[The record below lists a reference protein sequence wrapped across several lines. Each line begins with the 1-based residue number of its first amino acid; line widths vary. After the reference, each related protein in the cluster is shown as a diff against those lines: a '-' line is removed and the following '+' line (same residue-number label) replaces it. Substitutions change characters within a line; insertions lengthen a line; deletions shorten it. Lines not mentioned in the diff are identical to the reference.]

1 MYSYRHAF
9 HAGNHADVL
18 KHLTLIGALRHL
30 LRKPGPLTLIDT
42 HAGAGRYKFDSSMAA
57 DSGEAQAGVLRPL
70 AALPA
75 PSADDLLADY
85 RALLAVFNPAGPPQ
99 GRPAPTGGSEP
110 RAAGSVG
117 PPGSAAG
124 RLTIYPGSPLVM
136 HHYMT
141 QPERLDGALSRDQLH
156 LYEMHPSDS
165 RVLLALAAGLPS
177 RRRVHAERA
186 DGFAA
191 LRALLPPKAAAASS
205 GSRDG
210 SRRALV
216 LIDPSYEIKSDY
228 TKVEEALQDALRRFA
243 TGVYLV
249 WYPIIG
255 RMQAHQLPRRLKTL
269 ARQAGRDW
277 LHATLNVGHAD
288 MPPGQSVRGL
298 SASGMFVVN
307 PPYPLA
313 EALRTAL
320 PTVLAALGQGPG
332 QDWLVET
339 EE

>member
-1 MYSYRHAF
+1 MFSYRHAF

-18 KHLTLIGALRHL
+18 KHLTLIGVLRHL

-42 HAGAGRYKFDSSMAA
+42 HAGAGRYKFNSNMAA
-57 DSGEAQAGVLRPL
+57 TSGEAEAGVLRLL
-70 AALPA
+70 AAPA
-75 PSADDLLADY
+75 QAAPAADELLADY
-85 RALLAVFNPAGPPQ
+85 RALLAAFNPQ
-99 GRPAPTGGSEP
+99 WPAAS
-110 RAAGSVG
+110 
-117 PPGSAAG
+117 

-141 QPERLDGALSRDQLH
+141 RPERLDGLVSRDRLH
-156 LYEMHPSDS
+156 LYELHPSDS
-165 RVLLALAAGLPS
+165 RALLALAAKLPS

-191 LRALLPPKAAAASS
+191 LRALLPPPA
-205 GSRDG
+205 GGDG
-210 SRRALV
+210 SRRALA

-228 TKVEEALQDALRRFA
+228 TKVEEALQDALKRFA
-243 TGVYLV
+243 TGVYLL

-269 ARQAGRDW
+269 TRQAGRGW
-277 LHATLNVGHAD
+277 LHATLSVGHAD
-288 MPPGQSVRGL
+288 LGPGQAVRGL
-298 SASGMFVVN
+298 SASGMWVVN
-307 PPYPLA
+307 PPHSLA
-313 EALRTAL
+313 DALRAAL

-332 QDWLVET
+332 QGWLVET

>member
-1 MYSYRHAF
+1 MFSYRHAF

-18 KHLTLIGALRHL
+18 KHLTLIGALRHVM
-30 LRKPGPLTLIDT
+30 RKPGPVTLVDT
-42 HAGAGRYKFDSSMAA
+42 HAGAGSYKFSSNMTVL
-57 DSGEAQAGVLRPL
+57 SGEAEAGVLRLL
-70 AALPA
+70 AAPA
-75 PSADDLLADY
+75 DVAADADDLLADY
-85 RALLAVFNPAGPPQ
+85 RALLAAFNPQGP
-99 GRPAPTGGSEP
+99 
-110 RAAGSVG
+110 
-117 PPGSAAG
+117 AAG

-141 QPERLDGALSRDQLH
+141 QPERLGRDRLH
-156 LYEMHPSDS
+156 LYELHPTDS
-165 RVLLALAAGLPS
+165 RALLALAAKLPS

-191 LRALLPPKAAAASS
+191 LRALLPPPA
-205 GSRDG
+205 GSDG
-210 SRRALV
+210 SRRALA

-228 TKVEEALQDALRRFA
+228 ANVEEALQDALKRFA

-269 ARQAGRDW
+269 ARQAGRGW
-277 LHATLNVGHAD
+277 LHATLNVGHAE
-288 MPPGQSVRGL
+288 PLPGATARGL

-313 EALRTAL
+313 DVLRAAL
-320 PTVLAALGQGPG
+320 PRVLAALGQGPG
-332 QDWLVET
+332 QGWLVET